1 MLTNHNTHAM
11 DARTNRSIK
20 TAAVLLLSFSGAPF
34 GIGWLAASTTS
45 AFVGLITVNWIQLRR
60 TKVEAQRTESTVGR

>member
-11 DARTNRSIK
+11 DARTNRTIK

-34 GIGWLAASTTS
+34 GIGWLAASSTS
-45 AFVGLITVNWIQLRR
+45 AFVGLMTVNWIQLRR
-60 TKVEAQRTESTVGR
+60 TKGEAKRCQSNVV

>member
-20 TAAVLLLSFSGAPF
+20 TAAILLLSFSGAPF

-45 AFVGLITVNWIQLRR
+45 AFVGLMTVNWIQLRR
-60 TKVEAQRTESTVGR
+60 TKVEVQRTQSTIGR

>member
-11 DARTNRSIK
+11 DARTNRTIK

-34 GIGWLAASTTS
+34 GIGWLATSSTT
-45 AFVGLITVNWIQLRR
+45 AFVGLMTVNWIQLMR
-60 TKVEAQRTESTVGR
+60 TKGEAKRCQSNVV